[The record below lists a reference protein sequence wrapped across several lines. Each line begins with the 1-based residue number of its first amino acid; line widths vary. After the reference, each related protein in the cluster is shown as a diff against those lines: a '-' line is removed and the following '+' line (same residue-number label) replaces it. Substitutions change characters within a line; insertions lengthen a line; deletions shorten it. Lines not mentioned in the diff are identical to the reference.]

1 MSIDRFLA
9 VRNFAFYRDRV
20 MYRLRFTVMTTVANY
35 MLTTLAYFPL
45 FFLIVYDGE
54 VGLCGYR
61 EITSPVLQFFQVVSY
76 AAMVYRILPLFL
88 VLSLTIFVATKHRG
102 MLVRLRDSEQLS
114 SEDTASEVLMT
125 TGTII
130 SGATFF
136 FFSGLAIA
144 MTLVSALVT
153 KVVDEKTAD
162 PVEKNLILKL
172 FVNIGVLLTTF
183 NMTVA
188 FVLFAV
194 QNQQFRAS
202 LKKAFDSIYRK
213 FCACNVDATKSLHKQ
228 AQDGAG
234 SDNEKR
240 PSNDNHG
247 IGNISINRM
256 PANQS
261 SESRVL
267 QIQLRKLIQLE
278 HGSPNDAIQIEQ
290 K

>member
-1 MSIDRFLA
+1 M
-9 VRNFAFYRDRV
+9 
-20 MYRLRFTVMTTVANY
+20 
-35 MLTTLAYFPL
+35 
-45 FFLIVYDGE
+45 
-54 VGLCGYR
+54 
-61 EITSPVLQFFQVVSY
+61 
-76 AAMVYRILPLFL
+76 
-88 VLSLTIFVATKHRG
+88 
-102 MLVRLRDSEQLS
+102 
-114 SEDTASEVLMT
+114 
-125 TGTII
+125 
-130 SGATFF
+130 
-136 FFSGLAIA
+136 
-144 MTLVSALVT
+144 
-153 KVVDEKTAD
+153 DEKTAD

-202 LKKAFDSIYRK
+202 LKKVFALIYRK
-213 FCACNVDATKSLHKQ
+213 FCGCNIDATKSLHKQ

-234 SDNEKR
+234 SDKEKG

-247 IGNISINRM
+247 IIGNISINRM

>member
-1 MSIDRFLA
+1 M
-9 VRNFAFYRDRV
+9 
-20 MYRLRFTVMTTVANY
+20 
-35 MLTTLAYFPL
+35 
-45 FFLIVYDGE
+45 
-54 VGLCGYR
+54 
-61 EITSPVLQFFQVVSY
+61 
-76 AAMVYRILPLFL
+76 
-88 VLSLTIFVATKHRG
+88 
-102 MLVRLRDSEQLS
+102 
-114 SEDTASEVLMT
+114 
-125 TGTII
+125 
-130 SGATFF
+130 
-136 FFSGLAIA
+136 
-144 MTLVSALVT
+144 
-153 KVVDEKTAD
+153 DEKTAD